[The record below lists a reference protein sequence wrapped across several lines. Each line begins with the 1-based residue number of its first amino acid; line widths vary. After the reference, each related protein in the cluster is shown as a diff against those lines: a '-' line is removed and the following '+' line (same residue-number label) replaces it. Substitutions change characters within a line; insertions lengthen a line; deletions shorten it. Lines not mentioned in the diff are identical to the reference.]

1 MTQTA
6 LLALDGEGITIK
18 NMLVSPSMQFQE
30 KDQSGQTSSTAN
42 SEQGIKAKELR
53 VSGLITF
60 DDQPVLQRLF
70 QIASAT
76 DASGALKTYRV
87 ANATAAAIN
96 FREATFTGQ
105 IDAVPQEDRLAWQVS
120 FTLREKGSVPE
131 KRQARKGNATKSTK
145 QTGGAGGGA
154 GGGSPADEEADKMS
168 WFEQKV
174 LKPINDALG

>member
-76 DASGALKTYRV
+76 DASGALKLT
-87 ANATAAAIN
+87 
-96 FREATFTGQ
+96 
-105 IDAVPQEDRLAWQVS
+105 
-120 FTLREKGSVPE
+120 
-131 KRQARKGNATKSTK
+131 
-145 QTGGAGGGA
+145 
-154 GGGSPADEEADKMS
+154 GSPMRRRRPLTFVRPPLPARSTPYRRKTAS
-168 WFEQKV
+168 
-174 LKPINDALG
+174 PGR

>member
-6 LLALDGEGITIK
+6 LLALDGEGIAMQ

-53 VSGLITF
+53 VSGLVTF
-60 DDQPVLQRLF
+60 DDEPVLQRLF
-70 QIASAT
+70 QLASAT
-76 DASGALKTYRV
+76 ESSGALKVYRV

-105 IDAVPQEDRLAWQVS
+105 IDAVAQEDRLAWQVS
-120 FTLREKGSVPE
+120 FTLREKRSVPE
-131 KRQARKGNATKSTK
+131 KRQARKGNATTSTK
-145 QTGGAGGGA
+145 QTGHAGAGS
-154 GGGSPADEEADKMS
+154 GSAAADEAPDKMT
-168 WFEQKV
+168 WFEEKV
-174 LKPINDALG
+174 LKPVNDALG

>member
-1 MTQTA
+1 MSQTA
-6 LLALDGEGITIK
+6 LLALDGEGIAMQ
-18 NMLVSPSMQFQE
+18 NMMVSPSMQFQE
-30 KDQSGQTSSTAN
+30 KDQSGQTSSTDN

-60 DDQPVLQRLF
+60 EDETILQRLF
-70 QIASAT
+70 QLASAT
-76 DASGALKTYRV
+76 AASGALKTYRV

-120 FTLREKGSVPE
+120 FTLREKNSVPE
-131 KRQARKGNATKSTK
+131 KRQARKSNATTSTK
-145 QTGGAGGGA
+145 QTAAAGAA
-154 GGGSPADEEADKMS
+154 VADEPPEKMS

>member
-1 MTQTA
+1 MSQTA
-6 LLALDGEGITIK
+6 LLALDGEGISMQ

-42 SEQGIKAKELR
+42 AEQGIKAKELR

-60 DDQPVLQRLF
+60 DDQAVLQRLF

-76 DASGALKTYRV
+76 ESSGALKTYRV
-87 ANATAAAIN
+87 AHETATAIN
-96 FREATFTGQ
+96 FREGTFTGQ

-131 KRQARKGNATKSTK
+131 KRQARSANKTASTK
-145 QTGGAGGGA
+145 QTGAGGE
-154 GGGSPADEEADKMS
+154 SADESPDKMS
-168 WFEQKV
+168 WFEEKV
-174 LKPINDALG
+174 LKPVNDALG

>member
-1 MTQTA
+1 MNQTA
-6 LLALDGEGITIK
+6 LLALDGEGIAMQ

-42 SEQGIKAKELR
+42 AEQGIKAKELR

-60 DDQPVLQRLF
+60 DNQTVLQRLF

-76 DASGALKTYRV
+76 ESSGALKTYRI
-87 ANATAAAIN
+87 ANDTASAIN
-96 FREATFTGQ
+96 FREGTFTGQ
-105 IDAVPQEDRLAWQVS
+105 IDATPQEDILAWQVS

-131 KRQARKGNATKSTK
+131 KRQARKANATTSTK
-145 QTGGAGGGA
+145 QTGATGAN
-154 GGGSPADEEADKMS
+154 GSASADEDKDKMS

-174 LKPINDALG
+174 LKPVNDALG

>member
-1 MTQTA
+1 MSQTA
-6 LLALDGEGITIK
+6 LLALDGEGIAMQ

-42 SEQGIKAKELR
+42 AEQGIKAKELR

-60 DDQPVLQRLF
+60 DNQTVLQRLF

-76 DASGALKTYRV
+76 ESSGALKTYRI
-87 ANATAAAIN
+87 ANDTASAIN
-96 FREATFTGQ
+96 FREGTFTGQ
-105 IDAVPQEDRLAWQVS
+105 IDATPQEDILAWQVS

-131 KRQARKGNATKSTK
+131 KRQARKANATTSTK
-145 QTGGAGGGA
+145 QTGAAGAN
-154 GGGSPADEEADKMS
+154 GSASADEDKDKMS

-174 LKPINDALG
+174 LKPVNDALG

>member
-1 MTQTA
+1 MSQTA
-6 LLALDGEGITIK
+6 LLALDGEGIAMQ

-42 SEQGIKAKELR
+42 AEQGIKAKELR

-60 DDQPVLQRLF
+60 DNQTVLQRLF

-76 DASGALKTYRV
+76 ESSGALKTYRI
-87 ANATAAAIN
+87 ANDTASAIN
-96 FREATFTGQ
+96 FREGTFTGQ
-105 IDAVPQEDRLAWQVS
+105 IDATPQEDILAWQVS

-131 KRQARKGNATKSTK
+131 KRQARKANATTSTK
-145 QTGGAGGGA
+145 QTGVAGAN
-154 GGGSPADEEADKMS
+154 GSASADEDKDKMS

-174 LKPINDALG
+174 LKPVNDALG